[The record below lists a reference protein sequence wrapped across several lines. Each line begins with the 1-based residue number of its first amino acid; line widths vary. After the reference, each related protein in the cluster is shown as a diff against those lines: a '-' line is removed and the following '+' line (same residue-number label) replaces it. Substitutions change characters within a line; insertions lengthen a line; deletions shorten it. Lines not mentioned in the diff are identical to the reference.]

1 MNADAMEIYERNI
14 NISCAVLDEGRLVTK
29 ASLLDLNHNM
39 RVEITIDQKSFV
51 ILDAA
56 ARMVKVPFQICGLT
70 TERMRSIVG
79 MRIERGINRKLADA
93 LGRSEGCSHL
103 FELALEAVRL
113 SSNILLGFS
122 HMEEE
127 WRDRR
132 MDDAE
137 FIERAKPFLKD
148 SCLPFHDGAAKEHAH
163 EL

>member
-1 MNADAMEIYERNI
+1 MEIYERNI
-14 NISCAVLDEGRLVTK
+14 NISCAVLDEGELRTK

-39 RVEITIDQKSFV
+39 RVEITIDQHTHK
-51 ILDAA
+51 IIDATSQ
-56 ARMVKVPFQICGLT
+56 MVKVPFHICALT
-70 TERMRSIVG
+70 TDRVKNIIG
-79 MRIERGINRKLADA
+79 FKIERGINRKLAYA

-122 HMEEE
+122 HMEDE

-132 MDDAE
+132 LSDED
-137 FIERAKPFLKD
+137 FIKRAKPFLKNT
-148 SCLPFHDGAAKEHAH
+148 CLPFYEPEQKEEAD

>member
-1 MNADAMEIYERNI
+1 MEIYERNI

-39 RVEITIDQKSFV
+39 RVEITIDKKSFV
-51 ILDAA
+51 IVDAV
-56 ARMVKVPFQICGLT
+56 ARMVKVPFEVCALT
-70 TERMRSIVG
+70 TERVKGIVG
-79 MRIERGINRKLADA
+79 MKIERGINRKLAGA

-132 MDDAE
+132 MEDAE
-137 FIERAKPFLKD
+137 FIERAKPFLKN
-148 SCLPFHDGAAKEHAH
+148 SCLPFHEPESKEHPH
-163 EL
+163 GI

>member
-1 MNADAMEIYERNI
+1 MEIYERNI

-39 RVEITIDQKSFV
+39 RVEITVDKKSFV
-51 ILDAA
+51 IVGAV
-56 ARMVKVPFQICGLT
+56 ARMVKVPFEICALT
-70 TERMRSIVG
+70 TRRVEGIVG
-79 MRIERGINRKLADA
+79 LKIERGINRKLAAA

-132 MDDAE
+132 LGDAE
-137 FIERAKPFLKD
+137 FIERAKPFLKN
-148 SCLPFHDGAAKEHAH
+148 SCLPFHEPESEEQTHGI
-163 EL
+163 

>member
-1 MNADAMEIYERNI
+1 MEIYERNI
-14 NISCAVLDEGRLVTK
+14 NVSCAMLENGNLRTK

-39 RVEITIDQKSFV
+39 RVELVIAQESRTI
-51 ILDAA
+51 IDARA
-56 ARMVKVPFQICGLT
+56 HMVKVPFHVCMLT
-70 TERMRSIVG
+70 TSRLDNIIG
-79 MRIERGINRKLADA
+79 FRIERGINRRLGDA

-132 MDDAE
+132 MDDEA
-137 FIERAKPFLKD
+137 FIEKAKPFLKN
-148 SCLPFHDGAAKEHAH
+148 SCLPFYESEPGGNAQ
-163 EL
+163 

>member
-1 MNADAMEIYERNI
+1 MEIYERNI
-14 NISCAVLDEGRLVTK
+14 NISCAVLDEGQLTTK

-39 RVEITIDQKSFV
+39 RVEITIDQKTHT
-51 ILDAA
+51 IIDATSQ
-56 ARMVKVPFQICGLT
+56 MVKVPFHICALT
-70 TERMRSIVG
+70 TDRVKNIIG
-79 MRIERGINRKLADA
+79 FTIERGINRKLADT

-132 MDDAE
+132 LNDED
-137 FIERAKPFLKD
+137 FIERAKPFLKNT
-148 SCLPFHDGAAKEHAH
+148 CLPFYEPIIKE
-163 EL
+163 